1 MNGAECHWDNTPP
14 NRRIEK
20 KAAQKISILVE
31 DWKYKEELPVSKG
44 LGEPLRDT
52 HGEFWTTKKIRRMG
66 NTKDVLMDHHNHDQ
80 IAAPKTD
87 QEYQVG
93 RWK

>member
-1 MNGAECHWDNTPP
+1 MEQSVTETIPLP

-52 HGEFWTTKKIRRMG
+52 HGEF
-66 NTKDVLMDHHNHDQ
+66 
-80 IAAPKTD
+80 
-87 QEYQVG
+87 
-93 RWK
+93 

>member
-1 MNGAECHWDNTPP
+1 MEQSVTETIPPP
-14 NRRIEK
+14 NRIIEK

-52 HGEFWTTKKIRRMG
+52 HGEF
-66 NTKDVLMDHHNHDQ
+66 
-80 IAAPKTD
+80 
-87 QEYQVG
+87 
-93 RWK
+93 